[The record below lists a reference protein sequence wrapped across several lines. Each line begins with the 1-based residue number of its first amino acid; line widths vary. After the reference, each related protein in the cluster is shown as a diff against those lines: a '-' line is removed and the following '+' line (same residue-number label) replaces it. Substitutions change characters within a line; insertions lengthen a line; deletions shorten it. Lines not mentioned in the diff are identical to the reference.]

1 MKEGKVIGS
10 TMWQRSPR
18 GTGKASSI
26 AQDFVK
32 DNSLAE
38 RKSQEN
44 GKVFSK
50 RQTSKAYKTPNH
62 RNSSSS
68 MELKPNKQKT
78 EKAWKI

>member
-38 RKSQEN
+38 RKVR
-44 GKVFSK
+44 KKVVFSK

-62 RNSSSS
+62 
-68 MELKPNKQKT
+68 T
-78 EKAWKI
+78 ITAATTAWN